1 LYRLS
6 TSAFVFISF
15 IDTISWPATMCYR
28 YRDALLPVHVASGCG
43 RPFSRLGTMCTSARR
58 YAFCTSLNSSNYLVV
73 YVPYRPCPALRSILV
88 LNSCCAR
95 GLRMCPD
102 PLNQSSPPRLARSP
116 RLPVPPEFPAL
127 ILPSSS
133 TPSSFPD
140 PFILRTYPPYSSLF
154 PSSSCSTL
162 T

>member
-1 LYRLS
+1 MPS
-6 TSAFVFISF
+6 SPCMS
-15 IDTISWPATMCYR
+15 
-28 YRDALLPVHVASGCG
+28 LLAAGA
-43 RPFSRLGTMCTSARR
+43 FSRLGTMCASARR

-88 LNSCCAR
+88 LNSC
-95 GLRMCPD
+95 
-102 PLNQSSPPRLARSP
+102 SRSP